1 MHPEIVRFRAN
12 TIPDHAASGR
22 AAQSAITGFPVI
34 GPVPHPPI
42 ARTRENRLLAKPFT
56 RKGSIQIAEI
66 ANGLIDPILARR
78 AGINTLLL
86 GSWDE
91 IAGEQFADC
100 SRPERIRWPRQDGP
114 DETGGGFAPGVLTVA
129 CEGARALFLMHQE
142 AELISRV
149 NSFFGFQAISQV
161 RIVQKAIHVPTRKP
175 KARPLDQAE
184 KSRLASMLGEIEDPK
199 LRQALERLGTGVI
212 GRAPKQRR

>member
-1 MHPEIVRFRAN
+1 M
-12 TIPDHAASGR
+12 
-22 AAQSAITGFPVI
+22 
-34 GPVPHPPI
+34 
-42 ARTRENRLLAKPFT
+42 AKPFI
-56 RKGSIQIAEI
+56 RKGSIQIAEV
-66 ANGLIDPILARR
+66 ANRLLDPILTKR

-114 DETGGGFAPGVLTVA
+114 NETGGGFSPGQLTIA

-149 NSFFGFQAISQV
+149 NSFFGYRAISQI
-161 RIVQKAIHVPTRKP
+161 RIVQKAIHALPQKP
-175 KARPLDQAE
+175 KARPLDASEKHRLVDMLAE
-184 KSRLASMLGEIEDPK
+184 VEDPR
-199 LRQALERLGTGVI
+199 LREALERLGAGVI
-212 GRAPKQRR
+212 SRQPKR

>member
-1 MHPEIVRFRAN
+1 M
-12 TIPDHAASGR
+12 
-22 AAQSAITGFPVI
+22 
-34 GPVPHPPI
+34 
-42 ARTRENRLLAKPFT
+42 AKPFT
-56 RKGSIQIAEI
+56 RKGSVQIAEI

-91 IAGEQFADC
+91 IAGEQFAGC

-114 DETGGGFAPGVLTVA
+114 DETGGGFSPGVLTVA

-149 NSFFGFQAISQV
+149 NAFFGFRAIAQI
-161 RIVQKAIHVPTRKP
+161 RIVQKAIHTPTRKP
-175 KARPLDQAE
+175 QARPLDAGE
-184 KSRLASMLGEIEDPK
+184 KRRLAGMLETVEDPR
-199 LRQALERLGTGVI
+199 LREALERLGAGVI
-212 GRAPKQRR
+212 SRRPRRPQ

>member
-1 MHPEIVRFRAN
+1 MSRYAARRNADFPGFPGQNRFREN
-12 TIPDHAASGR
+12 IPVAKPFIRKGSV
-22 AAQSAITGFPVI
+22 Q
-34 GPVPHPPI
+34 I
-42 ARTRENRLLAKPFT
+42 AEVANRLL
-56 RKGSIQIAEI
+56 
-66 ANGLIDPILARR
+66 DPILTKR

-114 DETGGGFAPGVLTVA
+114 NETGGGFSPGQLTIA

-149 NSFFGFQAISQV
+149 NSFFGYRAISQI
-161 RIVQKAIHVPTRKP
+161 RIVQKAIHAPPQKP
-175 KARPLDQAE
+175 KARPLDANE
-184 KSRLASMLGEIEDPK
+184 KHRLAGLLSEVDDPR
-199 LRQALERLGTGVI
+199 LREALERLGAGVI
-212 GRAPKQRR
+212 SRQPKG

>member
-1 MHPEIVRFRAN
+1 M
-12 TIPDHAASGR
+12 
-22 AAQSAITGFPVI
+22 
-34 GPVPHPPI
+34 
-42 ARTRENRLLAKPFT
+42 AKPFT
-56 RKGSIQIAEI
+56 RKGSVQIAEI
-66 ANGLIDPILARR
+66 ANGLIDPILAKR

-91 IAGEQFADC
+91 IAGEQFAGC

-114 DETGGGFAPGVLTVA
+114 DETGGGFAPGLLTIA

-161 RIVQKAIHVPTRKP
+161 RIVQKAVSVPPRKP
-175 KARPLDQAE
+175 KARPLDAGE
-184 KSRLASMLGEIEDPK
+184 KSRLASMLAEVDDPR
-199 LRQALERLGTGVI
+199 LRAALERLGTGVI
-212 GRAPKQRR
+212 GRAPRRR

>member
-1 MHPEIVRFRAN
+1 M
-12 TIPDHAASGR
+12 
-22 AAQSAITGFPVI
+22 
-34 GPVPHPPI
+34 
-42 ARTRENRLLAKPFT
+42 AKPFT
-56 RKGSIQIAEI
+56 RKGSVQIAEI

-114 DETGGGFAPGVLTVA
+114 DETGAGFAPGVLTIA

-161 RIVQKAIHVPTRKP
+161 RIVQKAIHVPARKP
-175 KARPLDQAE
+175 AARPLDAGE
-184 KSRLASMLGEIEDPK
+184 KHRLDDMLSGVEDPR
-199 LRQALERLGTGVI
+199 LRAALERLGTGVMS
-212 GRAPKQRR
+212 RNARRRG